1 MVLNEVYTGAGLSAT
16 MIPET
21 EIALHEGNQIGTTV
35 NSNNLL
41 KTTKAK
47 TTLSSG
53 YTSGATSLALTDA
66 GDFPGDG
73 SNGGTGYIN
82 GDEFTYASK
91 SGNTLT
97 VANLGKNYASGVDIT
112 GTLLKA
118 VEWDLKGSD
127 GNSPASDNLAVNSL
141 VENIYK
147 GCYAKLDKYNSSGV
161 DQTSSQTLVITGN
174 TANTVTF
181 GQSLSTTGSDL
192 FKCTILQYGSPLY
205 APSTVYNTTNVL
217 ADNWLGLVN
226 TITPP
231 TVEAEPKQVNL
242 ALGGTRNFGFQFKGA
257 ETLGEA
263 SIDVSLNHGA
273 WLYYALGQM
282 TFSATQSGSDVY
294 TQTTDG
300 SADGYTYFHTANNTL
315 HRKEGDVLL
324 PPNTDS
330 TLANY
335 KKWDGNKIAYTFTEA
350 NSGDLP
356 SFALEVT
363 NEKGNTTYSAATT
376 NTDHFSRI
384 YTGCQINTL
393 TLNFE
398 EGQDVKATVGAV
410 SRKAHD
416 APLAY
421 IPKRNETSP
430 SELFNY
436 SSTDTDNNPYMFSD
450 GTIKIYGQTMAR
462 IKSGSVTITNSLTP
476 QRFIGNYDRTVTSA
490 HIAGQRLYELNL
502 MLLITDRTMWD
513 EIRKQ
518 NETTGTGNI
527 IDIEFAKS
535 DDDKI
540 NLKFDNYLTTSV
552 DIPFPDDKGPLEV
565 NMIVQPRTLNACTYT
580 GKWVIQG

>member
-1 MVLNEVYTGAGLSAT
+1 MVLNEVYTGAGASAT

-21 EIALHEGNQIGTTV
+21 EIALHEGNQIGTTI

-41 KTTKAK
+41 RTTEAK
-47 TTLSSG
+47 TTLASSYSSG
-53 YTSGATSLALTDA
+53 TSLVLTDA
-66 GDFPGDG
+66 SNFPT
-73 SNGGTGYIN
+73 SGTGYIN
-82 GDEFTYASK
+82 GDEFTWTNK
-91 SGNTLT
+91 SSNTLT
-97 VANLGKNYASGVDIT
+97 VADLGNSYSSGADVSGD
-112 GTLLKA
+112 LLKK
-118 VEWDLKGSD
+118 VEWVLKGSD
-127 GNSPASDNLAVNSL
+127 GNSPASDNLAVNNL
-141 VENIYK
+141 VADIYK

-161 DQTSSQTLVITGN
+161 AYGTSETLIVTGN

-181 GQSLSTTGSDL
+181 GQSISTKGGDM
-192 FKCTILQYGSPLY
+192 FKCTILAYGSPLY
-205 APSTVYNTTNVL
+205 APSTIYNTTNVL

-231 TVEAEPKQVNL
+231 TVDAEMKQLNL
-242 ALGGTRNFGFQFKGA
+242 ALGGTRNYGFQFKGA
-257 ETLGEA
+257 ESLGEA
-263 SIDVSLNHGA
+263 SIDLSLNHGA
-273 WLYYALGQM
+273 WLYYALGKM
-282 TFSATQSGSDVY
+282 TFSAVQNGSDVY
-294 TQTTDG
+294 AQTTNG
-300 SADGYTYFHTANNTL
+300 TGGEVYFHAANNTL

-363 NEKGNTTYSAATT
+363 NEKGNTTYSATTT
-376 NTDHFSRI
+376 NTDHYSRI
-384 YTGCQINTL
+384 FTGCQINTL

-421 IPKRNETSP
+421 IPKRNVTSP
-430 SELFNY
+430 SSLFNF
-436 SSTDTDNNPYMFSD
+436 SDTDTNNPYMFSD
-450 GTIKIYGQTMAR
+450 GTIKIFGQTMAR
-462 IKSGSVTITNSLTP
+462 IKSGSVTITNNIMP
-476 QRFIGNYDRTVTSA
+476 QRFIGNYDRSITSA
-490 HIAGQRLYELNL
+490 HIAGQRMYELNL
-502 MLLITDRTMWD
+502 TLLVTDRTIWD
-513 EIRKQ
+513 ELRKK
-518 NETTGTGNI
+518 NETTSTTGL

-565 NMIVQPRTLNACTYT
+565 NMVVQPRTLNSCTYT

>member
-41 KTTKAK
+41 RTTKAK

-53 YTSGATSLALTDA
+53 YTEGGTSLSLTDA

-82 GDEFTYASK
+82 GVEFTYTSK
-91 SGNTLT
+91 SANTLT
-97 VANLGKNYASGVDIT
+97 VADLGDDYDSGVDIS
-112 GTLLKA
+112 GNLLKT
-118 VEWDLKGSD
+118 VEWDLKGSGGSTNID
-127 GNSPASDNLAVNSL
+127 GDNLAVNSL

-161 DQTSSQTLVITGN
+161 DQTSSQTLLITGN
-174 TANTVTF
+174 TANVISF

-226 TITPP
+226 TVTPP

-282 TFSATQSGSDVY
+282 TFSATPDGSNVY
-294 TQTTDG
+294 SQTTNG
-300 SADGYTYFHTANNTL
+300 TGGEVYFHAANYTF

-350 NSGDLP
+350 NSGNLP

-363 NEKGNTTYSAATT
+363 NEKGNTTYTVDTT

-430 SELFNY
+430 SALFNY

-462 IKSGSVTITNSLTP
+462 IKSGSVSITNSLTP

-490 HIAGQRLYELNL
+490 HIAGQRMYELNL
-502 MLLITDRTMWD
+502 NLLITDRTMWD
-513 EIRKQ
+513 ELRKQ
-518 NETTGTGNI
+518 NETTDST

>member
-16 MIPET
+16 MIPESEFRVHTVFGT
-21 EIALHEGNQIGTTV
+21 EI
-35 NSNNLL
+35 
-41 KTTKAK
+41 
-47 TTLSSG
+47 
-53 YTSGATSLALTDA
+53 
-66 GDFPGDG
+66 
-73 SNGGTGYIN
+73 GGTGQVTLN
-82 GDEFTYASK
+82 TANAQK
-91 SGNTLT
+91 QLTWALGNEPSVTRL
-97 VANLGKNYASGVDIT
+97 VADMYR
-112 GTLLKA
+112 
-118 VEWDLKGSD
+118 
-127 GNSPASDNLAVNSL
+127 
-141 VENIYK
+141 
-147 GCYAKLDKYNSSGV
+147 GCMAKLDAYADATHSGSPAAGAYIN
-161 DQTSSQTLVITGN
+161 TQTLMIKGN
-174 TANTVTF
+174 GPNTIDFNVALDSVGTYEY
-181 GQSLSTTGSDL
+181 
-192 FKCTILQYGSPLY
+192 KCTILSYGAPVY
-205 APSTVYNTTNVL
+205 APSTITDTTNLL

-273 WLYYALGQM
+273 WLYYALGKM
-282 TFSATQSGSDVY
+282 TFTATQQLNSGNTAVNLDMSEDVNAVY
-294 TQTTDG
+294 YDDTNKT
-300 SADGYTYFHTANNTL
+300 FHRYKANNAAG
-315 HRKEGDVLL
+315 KPILL
-324 PPNTDS
+324 PPRL
-330 TLANY
+330 TLTGPQREAF
-335 KKWDGNKIAYTFTEA
+335 KKWNGEKIDYTFTEA

-363 NEKGNTTYSAATT
+363 NEKGNITYKKDNT

-416 APLAY
+416 APLDY

-430 SELFNY
+430 SALFNY

-450 GTIKIYGQTMAR
+450 GTIKIFGQTMAR
-462 IKSGSVTITNSLTP
+462 IKSGTVTITNSLTP

-502 MLLITDRTMWD
+502 MLLITDRSIWN
-513 EIRKQ
+513 ELREQ
-518 NETTGTGNI
+518 NETTDSTI
-527 IDIEFAKS
+527 EIEFAKS

>member
-21 EIALHEGNQIGTTV
+21 EIALHQGANMGTVV
-35 NSNNLL
+35 NNNNLL
-41 KTTKAK
+41 
-47 TTLSSG
+47 
-53 YTSGATSLALTDA
+53 ATANSEKSLTWAL
-66 GDFPGDG
+66 
-73 SNGGTGYIN
+73 
-82 GDEFTYASK
+82 GDEPSSTR
-91 SGNTLT
+91 L
-97 VANLGKNYASGVDIT
+97 LVD
-112 GTLLKA
+112 
-118 VEWDLKGSD
+118 
-127 GNSPASDNLAVNSL
+127 
-141 VENIYK
+141 IYK
-147 GCYAKLDKYNSSGV
+147 GCYAKLDKYNASGV
-161 DQTSSQTLVITGN
+161 NQDSSQTLVITGN
-174 TANTVTF
+174 IANEIHF
-181 GQSLSTTGSDL
+181 GQALSGTSGDL
-192 FKCTILQYGSPLY
+192 YQCTILAYGAPLY
-205 APSTVYNTTNVL
+205 APSTVNLATNLL

-231 TVEAEPKQVNL
+231 TVEAEPKQINL

-273 WLYYALGQM
+273 WLYYALGKM
-282 TFSATQSGSDVY
+282 TFTATTGGDTLASGSQNGD
-294 TQTTDG
+294 
-300 SADGYTYFHTANNTL
+300 TYFHDANNTF
-315 HRKEGDVLL
+315 HRKEGGACL
-324 PPNTDS
+324 PPHTD
-330 TLANY
+330 TTATNY
-335 KKWDGNKIAYTFTEA
+335 KKWDGAKIDYTFTEA

-356 SFALEVT
+356 SFALEIT
-363 NEKGNTTYSAATT
+363 NEKGNTTYAVDTT

-430 SELFNY
+430 SELYNY
-436 SSTDTDNNPYMFSD
+436 GGADTDNNPYMFSD
-450 GTIKIYGQTMAR
+450 GTIKLFGQTMAR
-462 IKSGSVTITNSLTP
+462 IKSGSVSITNSLTP
-476 QRFIGNYDRTVTSA
+476 QRFIGNYDRKITSA

-502 MLLITDRTMWD
+502 NLLITDRSIWD
-513 EIRKQ
+513 ELRNQ
-518 NETTGTGNI
+518 NETTDSMI
-527 IDIEFAKS
+527 EIEFAKS

-540 NLKFDNYLTTSV
+540 NLKFENYLTTSV

-565 NMIVQPRTLNACTYT
+565 NIIVQPRTLAANGCTYT